1 MRIKTITVGPFEMN
15 CYVVAEDAFPECLI
29 IDPGDEP
36 ERIIKVIED
45 HGLEPTRIVNTHNHI
60 DHIRHVS
67 KIQDHFNIPF
77 YLCEDDLPL
86 LESIKSQGLLFGL
99 PSSEPPKVSG
109 FLKEGDSFKLHKEQF
124 QVFFTPGHSPGSIC
138 IYVPGHVFVGDVLF
152 KDSIGRTD
160 LLGGSYEVL
169 MNSIR
174 TKLLTLPDDTIV
186 YPGHGPV
193 TTIGREKQF
202 NPFINPT
209 QSPF

>member
-15 CYVVAEDAFPECLI
+15 CYVVAEDASSECLI

-45 HGLEPTRIVNTHNHI
+45 NGLKPTRIINTHNHI
-60 DHIRHVS
+60 DHIRHVR
-67 KIQDHFNIPF
+67 KIQEYFHIPF

-86 LESIKSQGLLFGL
+86 LESIKSQGLMFGL
-99 PSSEPPKVSG
+99 PASDPPDVNG
-109 FLKEGDSFKLHKEQF
+109 FLKEGDSFTLQKELF
-124 QVFFTPGHSPGSIC
+124 QVYHTPGHSPGSIC

-169 MNSIR
+169 MTSIR
-174 TKLLTLPDDTIV
+174 SKLLTLSDDTIV

>member
-15 CYVVAEDAFPECLI
+15 CYVVAAENAAECLI

-36 ERIIKVIED
+36 ERIIRLIEEND
-45 HGLEPTRIVNTHNHI
+45 LRPTRIINTHNHI
-60 DHIRHVS
+60 DHIRHV
-67 KIQDHFNIPF
+67 KKVQDYFHIPF

-86 LESIKSQGLLFGL
+86 LESIKSQGLMFGL
-99 PSSEPPKVSG
+99 SASEPPDVSG
-109 FLKEGDSFKLHKEQF
+109 FLKEGDSFDLQTKKF
-124 QVFFTPGHSPGSIC
+124 QIFHTPGHSPGSIC

-152 KDSIGRTD
+152 RDSIGRTD
-160 LLGGSYEVL
+160 LPGGSYEVL

-174 TKLLTLPDDTIV
+174 NKLLTLPDETIV

-193 TTIGREKQF
+193 TTIGREKQY